1 MLIKSEFKYYIL
13 LFKLCFVIAFIAFG
27 TIGGCGGGDDPD
39 IPPPVVGDD
48 DDDVVGDDD
57 DDVVGDDDDDIVPP
71 VGGMGAIRG
80 KVTSPDGTPLNAV
93 HVRAVNTS
101 NNNQLSAF
109 SGIIETS
116 NTKIS
121 NTKDNNKLTFPSGIF
136 LIENVPTGNYRVLIE
151 KMDSRNLIFEPF
163 RYGLFVI
170 NNNPTISFP
179 DEYYNGADESSTD
192 NPLDFDVVTVNAGQT
207 TQNINII
214 ANGPDGSPPPPSACP
229 SGEKEC
235 TGVGCIPNSSTCCG
249 DGTFCEINP
258 ICADNLLCCPPESPL
273 GCPDDI
279 QCVSDLSDCPSAS
292 ACPSGQKECTGFP
305 CILNSST
312 CCGDE
317 TSCPADFP
325 ICTNQPLFCCTAE
338 FPLACPDGIFCVN
351 DLSNCP

>member
-71 VGGMGAIRG
+71 VVGMGAIRG

-136 LIENVPTGNYRVLIE
+136 LIENVPAGNYRVLIE
-151 KMDSRNLIFEPF
+151 KMDSRNRAFEPF
-163 RYGLFVI
+163 RYGSFVI
-170 NNNPTISFP
+170 FNNPTISFP
-179 DEYYNGADESSTD
+179 DEYYNGADESDEDTPS
-192 NPLDFDVVTVNAGQT
+192 DFDVVTVIAGQT

-214 ANGPDGSPPPPSACP
+214 ANATGGLTPPPPPSACP

-235 TGVGCIPNSSTCCG
+235 TGGGCIPNSATCCE
-249 DGTFCEINP
+249 DGTF
-258 ICADNLLCCPPESPL
+258 
-273 GCPDDI
+273 
-279 QCVSDLSDCPSAS
+279 
-292 ACPSGQKECTGFP
+292 
-305 CILNSST
+305 
-312 CCGDE
+312 
-317 TSCPADFP
+317 CPADFP
-325 ICTNQPLFCCTAE
+325 NCTDIDLFCCPTP
-338 FPLACPDGIFCVN
+338 FPFSCGDGAFCDSN
-351 DLSNCP
+351 PNLSNCP